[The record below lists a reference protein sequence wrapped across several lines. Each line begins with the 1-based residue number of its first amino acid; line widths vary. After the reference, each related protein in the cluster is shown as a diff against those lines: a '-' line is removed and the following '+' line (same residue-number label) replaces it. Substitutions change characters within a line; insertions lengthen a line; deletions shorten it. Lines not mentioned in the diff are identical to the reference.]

1 MQKKRSFT
9 KKILWL
15 AVIIAV
21 LATGAA
27 MRDGK
32 LLGHDLRAT
41 QDQAAT
47 TRQRGDTLS
56 LRPDGGIVVN
66 TKPLAKD
73 VSGYGGPVPLRI
85 HISNSGIVTK
95 IEALPNSETPDF
107 FDSAKELF
115 TRWQGKTVDQALA
128 MKVDGVSGAT
138 FSSKAIIENMRRGL
152 AYAKHDA
159 EAAQASSAGAGWTV
173 GGVAA
178 LIVALL
184 GAVVPLFSHSRR
196 WHYAQLALNIVVLGL
211 WTGTFVSYALFMRL
225 FAGGVSMATLGSL
238 AAPLVMVIVALA
250 YPLTGKQGHYC
261 AHMCPFGSAQELAGK
276 LTRRKPRMSP
286 RLSKALTTFR
296 RVLWGVLMALML
308 TGTWTAWMDY
318 ELFTAFLYTSAP
330 IAVTVIAALFLVL
343 SVWVPRPYCRFVC
356 PTGTLIRS

>member
-56 LRPDGGIVVN
+56 LQPDGGIVVN

-115 TRWQGKTVDQALA
+115 ARWQGKTVDQALA

-178 LIVALL
+178 
-184 GAVVPLFSHSRR
+184 
-196 WHYAQLALNIVVLGL
+196 
-211 WTGTFVSYALFMRL
+211 
-225 FAGGVSMATLGSL
+225 
-238 AAPLVMVIVALA
+238 PLVMVIVALA
-250 YPLTGKQGHYC
+250 YPLAGKQGHYC

>member
-47 TRQRGDTLS
+47 TQQRGDTLS
-56 LRPDGGIVVN
+56 LQPDGGIVVN

-115 TRWQGKTVDQALA
+115 ARWQGKTVDQALA

-159 EAAQASSAGAGWTV
+159 EAADRKS
-173 GGVAA
+173 
-178 LIVALL
+178 
-184 GAVVPLFSHSRR
+184 VV
-196 WHYAQLALNIVVLGL
+196 
-211 WTGTFVSYALFMRL
+211 
-225 FAGGVSMATLGSL
+225 
-238 AAPLVMVIVALA
+238 
-250 YPLTGKQGHYC
+250 
-261 AHMCPFGSAQELAGK
+261 
-276 LTRRKPRMSP
+276 
-286 RLSKALTTFR
+286 
-296 RVLWGVLMALML
+296 
-308 TGTWTAWMDY
+308 
-318 ELFTAFLYTSAP
+318 
-330 IAVTVIAALFLVL
+330 
-343 SVWVPRPYCRFVC
+343 
-356 PTGTLIRS
+356 